1 MKRDKNKEI
10 GDRLRSI
17 RERCGLTR
25 KEVELQTNGEI
36 KSASLSTFENNQSQI
51 SLRYLKVLL
60 DFYRLKGVRSS
71 YDWVISGDGMQ
82 PIEHEGL
89 ASNITAVKE
98 SAYFLQNN
106 QNSKIITAT
115 TNRFS
120 PYIKTG
126 DFIGI
131 IKRDSFTHELK
142 LYTLLRED
150 TPEFIFG
157 KKDKETSL
165 IYYIDRSDIVTQEN
179 VLSHQI
185 YEVIWV
191 RKQS

>member
-179 VLSHQI
+179 VLPHQI

>member
-165 IYYIDRSDIVTQEN
+165 IYYIDRSDIVIQEN

>member
-1 MKRDKNKEI
+1 VKRDKNKEI

-142 LYTLLRED
+142 LYTLMRED

-179 VLSHQI
+179 DLPHQI

>member
-115 TNRFS
+115 TNKFS

-165 IYYIDRSDIVTQEN
+165 IYYIDRSDIVIQEN

>member
-142 LYTLLRED
+142 LYTLMRED

-179 VLSHQI
+179 DLPHQI

>member
-131 IKRDSFTHELK
+131 IKRNSFTHELK
-142 LYTLLRED
+142 LYTLMRED
-150 TPEFIFG
+150 TSEFIFG

-179 VLSHQI
+179 DLPHQI